1 MKSKGKLERGLI
13 ARIKRGDDIASI
25 RKWFLQE
32 LAKTEF
38 RPLPALLRHPVRK
51 ATPDLGCGS
60 PSRTNSGIAANAG
73 PPEIKLRIL
82 VSDWGPISN
91 SNSYSMEK
99 PL

>member
-38 RPLPALLRHPVRK
+38 KQGELTPFEEAFFNQTAEAYLAWERERERAERERK
-51 ATPDLGCGS
+51 LH
-60 PSRTNSGIAANAG
+60 
-73 PPEIKLRIL
+73 
-82 VSDWGPISN
+82 
-91 SNSYSMEK
+91 
-99 PL
+99 